1 MTLATMTLALATK
14 KPKSQKPDFSL
25 TRASRSTRRRGLET
39 IVEVWVRFWRDRVAQ
54 DADSFH
60 LNLYDVPRFEI
71 ASRKSVAYRLADRA
85 AGNGASAKNVARN
98 QSAIP

>member
-39 IVEVWVRFWRDRVAQ
+39 IVEVWVRFWRDRVSQ
-54 DADSFH
+54 NADPFDLDLH
-60 LNLYDVPRFEI
+60 DIPRFE
-71 ASRKSVAYRLADRA
+71 
-85 AGNGASAKNVARN
+85 VARGEALAYLAAPRLLEA
-98 QSAIP
+98 SFDD